1 MSLKPSSAREGT
13 GQSPSMGRLRL
24 SKTQKCQGQL
34 PVEKNDWSAFCIL
47 VPSRTS
53 HSQITRTRCTETRSS
68 HTLDSSRCRLRFS
81 FSFQYSVF
89 VFGQEASLQLSWECQ
104 KHPCTKMAHFAF
116 LFAKSGLPGRSNTC
130 LRNLRPMRCTS
141 ARVWTS
147 GRVSRDRI
155 RDIIC
160 DRDSGSRLARGE
172 IFGRCAGIGRYR
184 SSKRYLRIVH
194 DGFHCEFRNTIL
206 SKYDSRDIG
215 SKPRVATDC
224 R

>member
-1 MSLKPSSAREGT
+1 MGT
-13 GQSPSMGRLRL
+13 LLS
-24 SKTQKCQGQL
+24 SKTQKFPTQL
-34 PVEKNDWSAFCIL
+34 QVAKNDCSAFCIL
-47 VPSRTS
+47 VLSRTS
-53 HSQITRTRCTETRSS
+53 HSQITRTRYPETRSS
-68 HTLDSSRCRLRFS
+68 HTFDSSRCRFRFS

-89 VFGQEASLQLSWECQ
+89 VLGEEASLQLSWECQ

-116 LFAKSGLPGRSNTC
+116 LFAKSGLPGRSDTC

-160 DRDSGSRLARGE
+160 ERDSGSRLVRGGS
-172 IFGRCAGIGRYR
+172 FGRRAGIGQHR
-184 SSKRYLRIVH
+184 SGKRYLRIVH
-194 DGFHCEFRNTIL
+194 DGFHYEFRNTLL

-215 SKPRVATDC
+215 SKPRFATDC